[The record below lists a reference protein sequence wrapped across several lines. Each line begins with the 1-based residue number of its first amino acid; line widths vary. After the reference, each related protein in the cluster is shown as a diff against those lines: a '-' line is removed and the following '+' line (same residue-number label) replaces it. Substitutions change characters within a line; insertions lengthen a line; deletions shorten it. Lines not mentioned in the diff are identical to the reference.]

1 MSSIRSLFSAIL
13 LTLSLPLAASA
24 QNIDAWAD
32 TDFSKQLPDSIL
44 IQRTAQ
50 FLKQLSEAPQN
61 IAEKS
66 ITELLSNAS
75 ANPYNLENIS
85 FVAYATLIPNT
96 SELHNDLLLSIW
108 TEAELALPQTDEAKK
123 IRLQVLT
130 DNLNKNKIGTS
141 ASDFNITLSD
151 GTTATLHSICQN
163 SQLPIIILFYDP
175 ECDKCQKAIEEFR
188 QDTQLNQA
196 IKENKI
202 RFLAICTT
210 FEPELWEEIS
220 PTLPD
225 NWINGTDNAAIDE
238 QDLYYH
244 DIPSLYLLT
253 PDATILKRNQPA
265 TLTSLHTLLFL

>member
-75 ANPYNLENIS
+75 ANTYNLENIS

-130 DNLNKNKIGTS
+130 DNLNKNKIGTP

-163 SQLPIIILFYDP
+163 SQLPIIVLFYDP

-210 FEPELWEEIS
+210 FEPEVWEEIS

>member
-108 TEAELALPQTDEAKK
+108 TQAELALPQTDEAKK

-130 DNLNKNKIGTS
+130 DNLNKNKIGTP

-163 SQLPIIILFYDP
+163 SQLPIIVLFYDP
-175 ECDKCQKAIEEFR
+175 ECDKCQKAIEEFH

-202 RFLAICTT
+202 RFLTICTT

-225 NWINGTDNAAIDE
+225 NWINGTDNAAINE